1 MNDRTLTVSSLYPS
15 TSAPTAEWRSF
26 GRRRGREPV
35 PFLRLTGRWMEAAG
49 FGIGEKV
56 RVRIEEEGRLVVERE
71 R

>member
-1 MNDRTLTVSSLYPS
+1 MTDRTLTVSSLYPS
-15 TSAPTAEWRSF
+15 TSAPSAEWRSF
-26 GRRRGREPV
+26 GRRGREPV

-56 RVRIEEEGRLVVERE
+56 RVRIEDEGRLVVERE